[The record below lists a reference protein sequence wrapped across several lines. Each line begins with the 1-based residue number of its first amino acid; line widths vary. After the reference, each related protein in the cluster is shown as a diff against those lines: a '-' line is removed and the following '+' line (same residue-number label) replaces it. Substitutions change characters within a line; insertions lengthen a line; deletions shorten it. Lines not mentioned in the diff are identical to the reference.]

1 MKVHPDDPRLSAYVI
16 GELSAA
22 DRAEVERA
30 LATSPVI
37 RNSVSELRKVV
48 RILEDSLGGDPMA
61 LDSLRLER
69 VMSAA
74 RQADAAEQGIALES
88 GRRSWRGWWV
98 SGAAAAAVAATLVV
112 LAQIPAG
119 ESASNQS
126 DPGGSEEAW
135 QRRAREAA
143 LTPVAAPQPVDGVE
157 VAPDQEDPKAAVA
170 ASPGKPGASDGEF
183 LERVRREADAGL
195 LPAAGEFPQLADAE
209 FQAVPV
215 TGEVPLPL
223 VSGGSSWTWIRRYIT
238 ERDAL
243 PPAGA
248 VRIEEMLNAFPGRL
262 GEDDNGLRVEIAE
275 CPWDSGNSLA
285 LVTVANPGAD
295 SIAVSLTAAF
305 DSGTIAA
312 YRLVGYA
319 EFKNAEAGEATAVLA
334 PGTSH
339 QLIIELRPT
348 GANQMPAM
356 QVDLRGEKS
365 ARVATSASRLS
376 WDAASDSFRFNAL
389 LACFGRALRAGAG
402 SPDVEVL
409 RSHLAA
415 FPATSDSPERTEAL
429 AVIRRALTIMD
440 R

>member
-195 LPAAGEFPQLADAE
+195 LPAAGEFPQLTDAE

-223 VSGGSSWTWIRRYIT
+223 VSGGSSWTWPCR
-238 ERDAL
+238 
-243 PPAGA
+243 
-248 VRIEEMLNAFPGRL
+248 
-262 GEDDNGLRVEIAE
+262 
-275 CPWDSGNSLA
+275 
-285 LVTVANPGAD
+285 
-295 SIAVSLTAAF
+295 
-305 DSGTIAA
+305 
-312 YRLVGYA
+312 RLVRCGL
-319 EFKNAEAGEATAVLA
+319 KKCSTPSRAGLA
-334 PGTSH
+334 RMT
-339 QLIIELRPT
+339 T
-348 GANQMPAM
+348 GCGWKSP
-356 QVDLRGEKS
+356 S
-365 ARVATSASRLS
+365 ARGILATR
-376 WDAASDSFRFNAL
+376 WRW
-389 LACFGRALRAGAG
+389 
-402 SPDVEVL
+402 
-409 RSHLAA
+409 
-415 FPATSDSPERTEAL
+415 
-429 AVIRRALTIMD
+429 
-440 R
+440 